1 MGKGGTEKS
10 RLTIIWR
17 FEVCAS
23 ILVNGVKEICQNR
36 DVQIKIDG
44 HLEDT
49 IVQKIYQELS

>member
-1 MGKGGTEKS
+1 M
-10 RLTIIWR
+10 
-17 FEVCAS
+17 S

>member
-49 IVQKIYQELS
+49 IVQKI